1 MMVKAGRTTSLYAHK
16 QEFWRLVAVIFS
28 LSFIFQFNLLEFL
41 VCYNIFNTATAEYE
55 VDGTI
60 NVMTR
65 ISVSPSPSYVGNVPE
80 FYNDEY
86 EVDGTIDAM
95 TRISVS
101 PAPSYVGNIPEFYND
116 ACINA
121 SSQAIQVPDVDL
133 YTQSLPNCTCAQ
145 SQDSG
150 GLQEAEEPKAL
161 QPLSFALY
169 PYAKL
174 STYTLSLNP
183 FFLVG
188 LTSAVG
194 RAFDTPVCNCLWKQR
209 GKDVNT
215 TNAEMIYIKYDENP
229 TPSVPSIVNCTFPT
243 AVAEDGNGGVLK
255 LAVNIQSTGTVTADV
270 FYESKGAVWS
280 FNDTL
285 EIF

>member
-1 MMVKAGRTTSLYAHK
+1 MLTGVAIPPNAFKGKYWVCQRHGFGWGRCSTGSWGLINSCVALVSVISPVHCELGVYSLVISMSK
-16 QEFWRLVAVIFS
+16 WGPEEFT
-28 LSFIFQFNLLEFL
+28 EFL

-60 NVMTR
+60 DVMTR

-95 TRISVS
+95 TRIFVS
-101 PAPSYVGNIPEFYND
+101 PAPSY
-116 ACINA
+116 
-121 SSQAIQVPDVDL
+121 
-133 YTQSLPNCTCAQ
+133 
-145 SQDSG
+145 DSG
-150 GLQEAEEPKAL
+150 GLQEADEPKAL